1 MSGSWA
7 ARAIWRASVAPPPF
21 KAFHD
26 HSTLNPLAFGKTD
39 LKHML
44 AKMCD
49 ALLNRHAFGAVVVGA
64 AGRFLKYKA
73 AEAAITGCDPTIVVN
88 RM

>member
-1 MSGSWA
+1 
-7 ARAIWRASVAPPPF
+7 
-21 KAFHD
+21 
-26 HSTLNPLAFGKTD
+26 
-39 LKHML
+39 ML